1 METQGKLYKKFNT
14 QEVGVNKFLKREF
27 VLELGD
33 DRYPQLVKFELTQDR
48 CSLLDNF
55 QEGEMVQ
62 ISFDLK
68 GREWKNNSGEL
79 VYFNSLQAYRMQ
91 GAGGTPAATTR
102 APFEGNKGMDTTTT
116 FGGGTQEDAAD
127 DLPF

>member
-1 METQGKLYKKFNT
+1 METQGKLYKKFKT

-62 ISFDLK
+62 IRFDLK
-68 GREWKNNSGEL
+68 GREWKNNNGEL
-79 VYFNSLQAYRMQ
+79 VYFNSLQAFTMQ
-91 GAGGTPAATTR
+91 GAGTPAATTR
-102 APFEGNKGMDTTTT
+102 APYEGNKGVDTTTT
-116 FGGGTQEDAAD
+116 FGGGGAQDDAAD